1 MFLCLIQTLLFNL
14 PQILQRRSWPSCQFT
29 KIRSN
34 PSIVTAM
41 PRTSFATGNTIFS
54 ISSSLMIFF
63 LPKDLPLILS
73 IYKKKPTSKRWCYR
87 HRRQRR
93 LIQPIISTRLPS
105 AWPGTPFLKRALTR
119 PFFPCNATIFPMAL
133 CFLIGQATFRP
144 MSRAAPPTDPMP
156 GKRRI
161 YSFGFWVLGPLRQLT
176 MTPSTVLDI
185 AFTSHLG
192 DRL

>member
-1 MFLCLIQTLLFNL
+1 
-14 PQILQRRSWPSCQFT
+14 
-29 KIRSN
+29 
-34 PSIVTAM
+34 M
-41 PRTSFATGNTIFS
+41 PRTSFATDNTIFS
-54 ISSSLMIFF
+54 ITSSLMIFI
-63 LPKDLPLILS
+63 LPKVLFSHKRNPIL
-73 IYKKKPTSKRWCYR
+73 KRWCYR

-119 PFFPCNATIFPMAL
+119 PFFPCNATIFPRTS

-144 MSRAAPPTDPMP
+144 TSRAAPPTDSTP

-176 MTPSTVLDI
+176 MTPSTVLDT
-185 AFTSHLG
+185 AFTSQLG
-192 DRL
+192 DRLWLFMSDLFTVLIDRVIVMK